1 MTSLY
6 EAKGYG
12 AVPVGFGATPGI
24 LVVDFQKGFTDPR
37 FRMAGSP
44 LIEAAVE
51 RTAALVRLARTRNVP
66 VAACCVGHPK
76 GASPH
81 YWKSRVV
88 LDELIEGSEAM
99 DIDPRIADGGIDY
112 PFAKT
117 GASAFFGTSL
127 AGFFLR
133 RGVDTVCVTGC
144 VTSGC
149 VRASVVDA
157 FQHGFRTMLVED
169 CCGDQELQPHEDT
182 LRDVGRRYA
191 DIVTADEVLRH
202 IMANEA

>member
-76 GASPH
+76 GA
-81 YWKSRVV
+81 
-88 LDELIEGSEAM
+88 
-99 DIDPRIADGGIDY
+99 
-112 PFAKT
+112 
-117 GASAFFGTSL
+117 
-127 AGFFLR
+127 
-133 RGVDTVCVTGC
+133 
-144 VTSGC
+144 
-149 VRASVVDA
+149 
-157 FQHGFRTMLVED
+157 
-169 CCGDQELQPHEDT
+169 
-182 LRDVGRRYA
+182 
-191 DIVTADEVLRH
+191 
-202 IMANEA
+202 